1 MIELKPSTAA
11 LTRAVNLSPVNP
23 PRKRFATDFYGKFD
37 GEPFR
42 AATKSVKFKNKTRD
56 KTLASPQ
63 IKFDPNA
70 NLNRVKNLTNQA
82 VRTTNQTCANLTRSE
97 SSEAGVKFSFCA
109 PAPFYFLMLVV
120 ADYSAR
126 FCPLKATF
134 SKILARMALAC
145 HNSCIFNFTA
155 ARPICPFI
163 STQIF

>member
-1 MIELKPSTAA
+1 MTERKPSAA
-11 LTRAVNLSPVNP
+11 TLAIAVNLSPVNP
-23 PRKRFATDFYGKFD
+23 LRKTGRFATDFYGKFD

-97 SSEAGVKFSFCA
+97 SSEAGVKFSFN
-109 PAPFYFLMLVV
+109 LT
-120 ADYSAR
+120 
-126 FCPLKATF
+126 K
-134 SKILARMALAC
+134 
-145 HNSCIFNFTA
+145 
-155 ARPICPFI
+155 RP
-163 STQIF
+163 